1 METDS
6 LRLLIRQKLADGRL
20 PHDSIPRIWGGPSQ
34 GEKCHACDETIA
46 LPALIIEGIALN
58 GSEPLQL
65 HMKCFYLWD
74 TERRGADGVV
84 GS

>member
-6 LRLLIRQKLADGRL
+6 LRLLIRQKLVDGRL
-20 PHDSIPRIWGGPSQ
+20 PHDSIPRLWGGPSHD
-34 GEKCHACDETIA
+34 EKCHACDETIA
-46 LPALIIEGIALN
+46 MPALIMEGIALN